1 VGFACLELEVTMP
14 FPPIELAR
22 SSIDPL
28 RRKRRA
34 SEPFT
39 GAYIAGAVLALILA
53 QPALTNVTSAEPAID
68 ALATQPPNLDELKA
82 RVTEYEKSGDYDRA
96 LATVAEKAQAYIEQH
111 AGEVAHPAL
120 VLDIDETSLSN
131 WPRIIANDYGYF
143 RDGTCSYPPHGP
155 CGARAWEGM
164 ARAKAIA
171 PTLALF
177 NAALKKQVSVFFIT
191 TRDESER
198 AITERNL
205 RAAGYHDWT
214 ALIMKAKGV
223 KIHSAQDV
231 KAPARAK
238 ITADGYTI
246 LANVGDQPSDL
257 AGGNPDDP
265 NRQFLLPNPFYRVL

>member
-1 VGFACLELEVTMP
+1 MSG
-14 FPPIELAR
+14 
-22 SSIDPL
+22 SS
-28 RRKRRA
+28 A
-34 SEPFT
+34 
-39 GAYIAGAVLALILA
+39 GAYVAGIILALISA
-53 QPALTNVTSAEPAID
+53 GVALPNVASAEPAVD
-68 ALATQPPNLDELKA
+68 AQATQPPNLDELKA
-82 RVTEYEKSGDYDRA
+82 RVTEYKKSGEYERA
-96 LATVAEKAQAYIEQH
+96 VAAVADKARSYIEQY

-120 VLDIDETSLSN
+120 VLDVDETSLSN

-143 RDGTCSYPPHGP
+143 RDGACSYPPHGP
-155 CGARAWEGM
+155 CGSRAWERM
-164 ARAKAIA
+164 ARAGAIA

-177 NAALKKQVSVFFIT
+177 NAALKKHVSVFFIT

-214 ALIMKAKGV
+214 AIIMKAKGV

-265 NRQFLLPNPFYRVL
+265 NRQFLLPNPFYRVP

>member
-1 VGFACLELEVTMP
+1 MPSSTM
-14 FPPIELAR
+14 ESAR
-22 SSIDPL
+22 SSINLL

-34 SEPFT
+34 S
-39 GAYIAGAVLALILA
+39 GSAAAAYLAGAILALILA
-53 QPALTNVTSAEPAID
+53 QLALTNMTSAEPAID

-82 RVTEYEKSGDYDRA
+82 RVTEYKKSGEYERA
-96 LATVAEKAQAYIEQH
+96 VAAVADKARTYIEQH
-111 AGEVAHPAL
+111 AGEVARPVL

-143 RDGTCSYPPHGP
+143 RDGTCSYLPHGP
-155 CGARAWEGM
+155 CGAWAWERM
-164 ARAKAIA
+164 ARSEAIA

-177 NAALKKQVSVFFIT
+177 NAALKKHVSVFFIT

-198 AITERNL
+198 AITEKNL
-205 RAAGYHDWT
+205 RSAGYHDWT

-223 KIHSAQDV
+223 KINSAQDV

-238 ITADGYTI
+238 IVADGYTI

-265 NRQFLLPNPFYRVL
+265 DRQFLLPNPFYRVP